1 MDGYAIV
8 ESFRRLD
15 AGETLTESICTSI
28 SRARPPDYQLAA
40 LVVRLRDR
48 PRSPPE
54 EALLNWI
61 YKETP
66 SVAAIVAE
74 VFEGPLQD
82 SQGTLVAAC
91 DNEDLV
97 LLRRIQR
104 KQDIGLQLFGRFIQ
118 RYVKGDIPEVVA
130 AFMLALVY
138 KEGLND
144 PDITALTMAM
154 TGSGA
159 TVDYRDYSENRGRR
173 MLRRYPTGG
182 VSEKVALILPSVCIA
197 LSDTLPLLTTTVV
210 GRALGFTGGTW
221 DKLKVVPG
229 FTFPAPG
236 SETEDVLS
244 KCNAVMCTTGDLVNP
259 ADRELYLLRSLTST
273 ITSDALIVSSIASKH
288 LALPPH
294 RMLLDICFGPGA
306 FLQTKAYAER
316 IAAKL
321 TAVLNGGGVECSNVF
336 TDTSQPAGT
345 GVGNVLEVAE
355 ALAVMGAPNS
365 LIDWDTRAIQR
376 QRDIV
381 VSQTTLLLCSEF
393 KHLSSEN
400 LKSEV
405 LTLFSSGRVL
415 AAFYTL
421 LIAHSVN
428 QVDAENLCATPATL
442 IEKLRGV
449 PVLSRMDGK
458 LTGLNQVRLG
468 NLVNFKLAPRFAV
481 ESAPGQNRSGLRLTK
496 QISDLVTSGEPL
508 CVVYT
513 QSDEPVKLTEEL
525 EEELVSCFGLS
536 ATTRV

>member
-48 PRSPPE
+48 PRSQAE
-54 EALLNWI
+54 EGLLNWI

-82 SQGTLVAAC
+82 SQGAPVAAC

-104 KQDIGLQLFGRFIQ
+104 KHDIGLQLFSRFIQ
-118 RYVKGDIPEVVA
+118 RYVNGDIPEVVA
-130 AFMLALVY
+130 ALMLALVY

-154 TGSGA
+154 TGSGG
-159 TVDYRDYSENRGRR
+159 TVDYRGYSENRGRR

-197 LSDTLPLLTTTVV
+197 LSNTLPLLTTTVV

-229 FTFPAPG
+229 FTFPSPG
-236 SETEDVLS
+236 SETENVLS
-244 KCNAVMCTTGDLVNP
+244 KCNAAMCTTSDVVNP
-259 ADRELYLLRSLTST
+259 ADRQLYLLRSLTGT

-321 TAVLNGGGVECSNVF
+321 TAVLNGGGIECSNVF
-336 TDTSQPAGT
+336 TDTSQPAGA

-355 ALAVMGAPNS
+355 ALAVMGASNS
-365 LIDWDTRAIQR
+365 SIDWDTRAIQR

-381 VSQTTLLLCSEF
+381 VSQTALLLCSEF
-393 KHLSSEN
+393 KHVSSEN
-400 LKSEV
+400 LRSEV

-428 QVDAENLCATPATL
+428 QVEAEKLCATPAAL
-442 IEKLRGV
+442 VEKLRGV

-458 LTGLNQVRLG
+458 LTGLNQVMLG
-468 NLVNFKLAPRFAV
+468 NLVNFKLSPMLAV
-481 ESAPGQNRSGLRLTK
+481 ETAPGQNRSGLRLTK
-496 QISDLVTSGEPL
+496 QIGDLVTSGEPL

-513 QSDEPVKLTEEL
+513 QSDEPVRLTEEL